1 MKIIL
6 LIISFSLLLI
16 ANAFALDQ
24 NSLDLLTKK
33 GFQVRMGELTGAGSK
48 MSITRLAG
56 LIHPEGIIMKDEIKN
71 LILTQTNNPSVSDIK
86 EIIVGDNVISA
97 NELEGFFTR

>member
-1 MKIIL
+1 MKIII
-6 LIISFSLLLI
+6 LIISLSFLLTS
-16 ANAFALDQ
+16 NAFAIDQ
-24 NSLDLLTKK
+24 NSIDLLTKK

-56 LIHPEGIIMKDEIKN
+56 LIHPQGIIMKEEIKN
-71 LILTQTNNPSVSDIK
+71 LTLTQTNNPSVSDIK
-86 EIIVGDNVISA
+86 EIIVGDSVISA